1 MTFSERAAKWIRVT
15 SIMLIVI
22 GGALLVRALNAD
34 AQIPVLAYVGLVAGV
49 VGIVLS
55 RRTESEAEAGD

>member
-34 AQIPVLAYVGLVAGV
+34 AQVPVVAYVGLVAGV